1 MAWNEPGGAGGGKD
15 PWSARKPSGE
25 GPPDL
30 DEVARK
36 LRERFGALF
45 GGKRG
50 DTGGK
55 PGASGLGW
63 LALLAIVIWLG
74 SGIYIIDPPE
84 RGIVLRFGQYQATT
98 LPGPHWHIP
107 YPIETVE
114 VVNIDQIR
122 NVEIGF
128 RTAGVGQQPTDVLR
142 ESLMLTQDEN
152 IIDIKLAVQY
162 RVKEARDYVFSV
174 RDPDV
179 TLGQVTESVVREIVG
194 KSKMDY
200 VLGEGRRDIEERSE
214 ALIQEVL
221 DRYRTGLE
229 LTRANVQGAQAPEEV
244 QNAFLDV
251 IRSRE
256 DEQRLINE
264 AQTYANGVIPTARGG
279 AARQLQ
285 EAEAYKSKVIAQAEG
300 EASRFTQ
307 VLGQYKLAPEITRK
321 RLYLEAM
328 ESVLSNSSKVMVD
341 IKGGNNLLYLPLDK
355 MMQQRG
361 ESFMLPERPA
371 APEGTDKS
379 TTVAPPLSPSSGD
392 MRARTREQEVR

>member
-1 MAWNEPGGAGGGKD
+1 MAWNEPGGAGSGKD

-50 DTGGK
+50 DNGGK
-55 PGASGLGW
+55 PSAWGIGW
-63 LALLAIVIWLG
+63 MALLAVVIWAG

-98 LPGPHWHIP
+98 LAGPHWHIP
-107 YPIETVE
+107 YPIEKVE
-114 VVNIDQIR
+114 VINTDQIR

-128 RTAGVGQQPTDVLR
+128 RTASTGQQPTDVLR

-162 RVKEARDYVFSV
+162 RIKEARDYVFNV
-174 RDPDV
+174 RDPDI

-214 ALIQEVL
+214 KLIQEVL

-264 AQTYANGVIPTARGG
+264 AQTYANGVIPAARGG

-355 MMQQRG
+355 MTQQRG
-361 ESFMLPERPA
+361 ESFTLPERPA
-371 APEGTDKS
+371 APEGTA
-379 TTVAPPLSPSSGD
+379 VAPPPSPSGGD